1 MNMITINQVKKEKR
15 MLKKI
20 SMVLGFGMLVVA
32 CDPLDEYR
40 NKSDS
45 HLYNTAMGLLEYGR
59 HERAAKVFEEVD
71 LQHPSSPL
79 AAKSLLMAGYC
90 YYLESNPDS
99 RNTNRFPDAL
109 DKFESFM
116 RLHPNHPMVPYAL
129 YMIGMCHFEMLG
141 DEMRDQT
148 SSPKAAAA
156 FSNLI
161 ERFPQSVYSKDAGI
175 KLKVLVEYAAKKNV
189 YIAESLMDEN
199 RYAPAISRLQL
210 ALQMGLNAEDKAQAI
225 NMINACYKAL
235 KLDHL
240 IIKTEAATQANLQ
253 P

>member
-1 MNMITINQVKKEKR
+1 
-15 MLKKI
+15 
-20 SMVLGFGMLVVA
+20 
-32 CDPLDEYR
+32 
-40 NKSDS
+40 
-45 HLYNTAMGLLEYGR
+45 MGLLEYGR

-79 AAKSLLMAGYC
+79 APKSLLMAGYC

-148 SSPKAAAA
+148 SSPKAASA
-156 FSNLI
+156 FASLM
-161 ERFPQSVYSKDAGI
+161 ERFPKSIYAKDAGN
-175 KLKVLVEYAAKKNV
+175 KLKILAEYAAKKNV

-199 RYAPAISRLQL
+199 RFAPAISRLQQ
-210 ALQMGLNAEDKAQAI
+210 AIKMGLNGEDHAQAVKML
-225 NMINACYKAL
+225 NDCNKAL

-240 IIKTEAATQANLQ
+240 IIKTETAQEANLQ

>member
-1 MNMITINQVKKEKR
+1 

-20 SMVLGFGMLVVA
+20 SMVLGFAMLVVA

-40 NKSDS
+40 NKSDIY
-45 HLYNTAMGLLEYGR
+45 LYNTAMGLLEYGR

-79 AAKSLLMAGYC
+79 ASKSLLMAGYC

-109 DKFESFM
+109 DKYESFM
-116 RLHPNHPMVPYAL
+116 RLHPNHPMIPYAL

-148 SSPKAAAA
+148 SSPKAKTA
-156 FSNLI
+156 FSSLV
-161 ERFPQSVYSKDAGI
+161 ERFPNSNYAKDASK
-175 KLKVLVEYAAKKNV
+175 KLKILTEYAAKKNV

-199 RYAPAISRLQL
+199 RFTPAIIRLQQ
-210 ALQMGLNAEDKAQAI
+210 AIKMGLSAEDHALAVKML
-225 NMINACYKAL
+225 NDSYKAL

-240 IIKTEAATQANLQ
+240 IIKTETSQKENLQ

>member
-1 MNMITINQVKKEKR
+1 

-20 SMVLGFGMLVVA
+20 SMVLGFAVLVVA

-40 NKSDS
+40 NKSDTY
-45 HLYNTAMGLLEYGR
+45 LYSTAIGLLEYGR

-79 AAKSLLMAGYC
+79 APKSLLMAGYC

-129 YMIGMCHFEMLG
+129 YMMGMCQFEMLG

-148 SSPKAAAA
+148 SLPKAAAA
-156 FSNLI
+156 FSSLI
-161 ERFPQSVYSKDAGI
+161 ERFPQSNYAKDAGN
-175 KLKVLVEYAAKKNV
+175 KLKILVEYAAKKNV
-189 YIAESLMDEN
+189 YIAESLMGEN
-199 RYAPAISRLQL
+199 CFAPAINRLQQ
-210 ALQMGLNAEDKAQAI
+210 AITMGLNPEDHARAV
-225 NMINACYKAL
+225 NMLNECYKAL
-235 KLDHL
+235 KLEHL
-240 IIKTEAATQANLQ
+240 IAKTDSAQQANLQ

>member
-1 MNMITINQVKKEKR
+1 MNMVTINQVKKDNR

-20 SMVLGFGMLVVA
+20 SMVLGFAVLVVA

-40 NKSDS
+40 NKSDT

-79 AAKSLLMAGYC
+79 APKGLLMAGYC

-116 RLHPNHPMVPYAL
+116 RLHPNHQMVPYAL
-129 YMIGMCHFEMLG
+129 YMIGMCHFEVLG

-148 SSPKAAAA
+148 SSPKAAAS
-156 FSNLI
+156 FSSLI
-161 ERFPQSVYSKDAGI
+161 ERFPQSKYAKDAGN
-175 KLKVLVEYAAKKNV
+175 KLKILAEYVAKKNV
-189 YIAESLMDEN
+189 CVAKSLMDEN
-199 RYAPAISRLQL
+199 RFAPAISRLQQ
-210 ALQMGLNAEDKAQAI
+210 AITMGLNPEDHTRAV
-225 NMINACYKAL
+225 NMLNDCYKAL
-235 KLDHL
+235 TLEHL
-240 IIKTEAATQANLQ
+240 IIKAETAQQTTLQ

>member
-1 MNMITINQVKKEKR
+1 

-20 SMVLGFGMLVVA
+20 SIVLGFAVLVVA

-40 NKSDS
+40 NKSDT
-45 HLYNTAMGLLEYGR
+45 HLYSTAIGLLEYGR

-79 AAKSLLMAGYC
+79 APKSLLMAGYC

-109 DKFESFM
+109 DKFDSFM

-129 YMIGMCHFEMLG
+129 YMIGMCHFETLG

-156 FSNLI
+156 FSSLI
-161 ERFPQSVYSKDAGI
+161 ERFPSSIYAKDARN
-175 KLKVLVEYAAKKNV
+175 KLQTLLEYAAKKNV

-199 RYAPAISRLQL
+199 RYAPAITRLQQ
-210 ALQMGLNAEDKAQAI
+210 ALSMGLNAEDKAQAVDML
-225 NMINACYKAL
+225 NDCYKAL

-240 IIKTEAATQANLQ
+240 IIKTDAAQHVNLQ

>member
-1 MNMITINQVKKEKR
+1 
-15 MLKKI
+15 MLKKVVL
-20 SMVLGFGMLVVA
+20 VLGLALVTVA

-40 NKSDS
+40 NKSDTF
-45 HLYNTAMGLLEYGR
+45 LYNTATDLMEFGR

-79 AAKSLLMAGYC
+79 AAQGLLMAGYC

-109 DKFESFM
+109 DKFESFV
-116 RLHPNHPMVPYAL
+116 RLHPNHAMVPYAL
-129 YMIGMCHFEMLG
+129 YMMGMCHFEMLG

-148 SSPKAAAA
+148 ASSKAVGY

-161 ERFPQSVYSKDAGI
+161 ERFPNSVYAKGATE
-175 KLKVLVEYAAKKNV
+175 KLKILVRYAAKKHV
-189 YIAESLMDEN
+189 YIAELLISEE
-199 RYAPAISRLQL
+199 RYPAAITRLQQ
-210 ALQMGLNAEDKAQAI
+210 AIHMGLDAETDRKAKLML
-225 NMINACYKAL
+225 NTCYSLL
-235 KLDHL
+235 KLNHL
-240 IIKTEAATQANLQ
+240 VTPMNSNEVSVQ